1 MNKIYVKLLFLLLL
15 IILSCSGQSNEI
27 IQTQKKAPTQESK
40 EITKQEKASVS
51 QTQEKTKKPSSELNK
66 TQVKPQIKSQE
77 KKDGDKPGS
86 QIIIVDFISDKYSR
100 GCMVDTLGPEITFE
114 IYQSKKIQQNETEK
128 ITGCLLT
135 SSDNISKSNNKENI
149 VKDAKEQKADDNKI
163 KFIRFEPNKYSRECI
178 VDTLGI
184 QETEDI
190 YILNEIESKL
200 ITRIT
205 QCLSDANNS
214 NDDNSK
220 ASKNSNDDNLRASKD
235 NQQKESIDQLIQ
247 RLYLPKVQI
256 TQKKLIK
263 DNKSCDIVEDS
274 KKLHINN
281 NYSWK
286 AIPLI
291 SGEVADFTVSKT
303 NSSVIYLGIQE
314 NAHSIYKSVDGG
326 KNWDRIHSFDHTKS
340 LDIHPSDP
348 DIFVYGDTQQ
358 IWLTEDGKNFSK
370 SFQSRYPAGP
380 HRTSFSSIA
389 FSPSDPSIVLASIR
403 GKNKESGG
411 ELYVS
416 KDGGKSFK
424 ELKIKLPNIYVLLFD
439 PRNSS
444 KIYFGTND
452 GIYVTNDFFKSF
464 EKLLNLNGVTSMET
478 SDGDKVLVTSVD
490 GIHISYDSGENW
502 INGEGL
508 DNTVFLRVKEIYD
521 NQNILW
527 ATTSKGIARSDNGG
541 KNWKLKHPNN
551 IPTNVKA
558 LAVFPDDPNKIIVS
572 TDTFQFDVR
581 MDALYRS
588 GLMKNQGIYV
598 TYDNGDSWSLSVDG
612 IYADEIE
619 TIETSPVNQDELWAG
634 QQAGRGFYKSTDG
647 GENWQLFSSWL
658 SHYPMQIKYFPGYS
672 NGLVA
677 SSNMYYSAMGFS
689 YDSGNTWNLLSAST
703 FLDLAS
709 KGVNSTKD
717 SFVKLLVSKS
727 RKEGEPKG
735 SIHLHGLAINPKNV
749 DEIYVGSVSDPSVWT
764 DVALKGVHLYKS
776 KDGGITWKIIGN
788 GLPFYSE
795 SSIRDIQI
803 SYTDPKVLYLGL
815 SHLEALE
822 GNGIWKSVDSGENW
836 VRANKG
842 MPDDTSVHSLYIHPQ
857 NKDMVIAGTGNG
869 LYVTNNGG
877 ELWVQ
882 KLPND
887 IKDVVSVI
895 TDPDV
900 VYIIGNRG
908 AWVSTDFGENWK
920 LITNDSVHQNR
931 PKGNIADN
939 FYKEYLIG
947 KQQVQNPSPI
957 RGSTIS
963 VNCNGSKVYIGLN
976 HYGILKAE

>member
-1 MNKIYVKLLFLLLL
+1 MNKIYVKLLFLLSL

-27 IQTQKKAPTQESK
+27 IQTQQKLPTQEIK

-51 QTQEKTKKPSSELNK
+51 QNQEKTKKPSSDLNK
-66 TQVKPQIKSQE
+66 TQVKPQE
-77 KKDGDKPGS
+77 KKDGDKSGN
-86 QIIIVDFISDKYSR
+86 QIIIIDFISEKYSR
-100 GCMVDTLGPEITFE
+100 ECVVDTLGPKITFE

-128 ITGCLLT
+128 ITGCLTT
-135 SSDNISKSNNKENI
+135 SLDNSAKSNNKENI
-149 VKDAKEQKADDNKI
+149 IKDAKEQKPDDNKI
-163 KFIRFEPNKYSRECI
+163 ELIQFEANKYSKRCLI
-178 VDTLGI
+178 DTLGI

-190 YILNEIESKL
+190 YIANKIESKL
-200 ITRIT
+200 ITLIT
-205 QCLSDANNS
+205 QCLSDSNNS
-214 NDDNSK
+214 DDDNDSSSKNNQQKETK
-220 ASKNSNDDNLRASKD
+220 ASKN
-235 NQQKESIDQLIQ
+235 NQQKETIDQIIQ

-256 TQKKLIK
+256 TQKKLVK
-263 DNKSCDIVEDS
+263 DNKSCDIVDDS

-303 NSSVIYLGIQE
+303 DPSVIYLGIQE
-314 NAHSIYKSVDGG
+314 NSHSVYKSVNGG
-326 KNWDRIHSFDHTKS
+326 KTWDRIHYFDHTKS
-340 LDIHPSDP
+340 LDIHPTDP

-358 IWLTEDGKNFSK
+358 IWLTEDGENFNK
-370 SFQSRYPAGP
+370 SFQSKYPAGP
-380 HRTSFSSIA
+380 HRTSFSSIV

-403 GKNKESGG
+403 GKNSESGG
-411 ELYVS
+411 ELYSS

-439 PRNSS
+439 PNNSN
-444 KIYFGTND
+444 KIFFGADD
-452 GIYVTNDFFKSF
+452 GVYVTDDFFKSF
-464 EKLLNLNGVTSMET
+464 TKLLNLNGVTSIES
-478 SDGDKVLVTSVD
+478 SDGDKVLITSVD

-502 INGEGL
+502 IKGEGL
-508 DNTVFLRVKEIYD
+508 ENAIFLRVKETYD

-527 ATTSKGIARSDNGG
+527 ATTSVGIAISLDGG
-541 KNWKLKHPNN
+541 ENWELKHPDN

-581 MDALYRS
+581 MDELYRS

-598 TYDNGDSWSLSVDG
+598 TYDNGNSWSLSTDG
-612 IYADEIE
+612 IYANEIE
-619 TIETSPVNQDELWAG
+619 TIETSPVNQDELWTG

-647 GENWQLFSSWL
+647 GENWELFSSWL
-658 SHYPMQIKYFPGYS
+658 SHYPMQLKYFPGHS

-689 YDSGNTWNLLSAST
+689 YDSGKTWNLLSAAT

-709 KGVNSTKD
+709 KGINSTKD
-717 SFVKLLVSKS
+717 SFLKLIVSKS
-727 RKEGEPKG
+727 RKEGAPKG
-735 SIHLHGLAINPKNV
+735 SIHLHGLAINPQNT

-764 DVALKGVHLYKS
+764 DAALRGVHLFKTIN
-776 KDGGITWKIIGN
+776 GGTTWMNIGK
-788 GLPFYSE
+788 GLPFNSE

-803 SYTDPKVLYLGL
+803 SQSDPKVLYLGL

-836 VRANKG
+836 VRANNG

-857 NKDMVIAGTGNG
+857 NKDMVIAGTSSG
-869 LYVTNNGG
+869 LYVTNSGG
-877 ELWVQ
+877 ELWVK
-882 KLPND
+882 KLSKD
-887 IKDVVSVI
+887 IKDVASII

-939 FYKEYLIG
+939 FYEQYLKG
-947 KQQVQNPSPI
+947 TKQEQNPSPI
-957 RGSTIS
+957 RGSAIS

-976 HYGILKAE
+976 HYGIFKAE